1 MRGDHLNDQA
11 WTGGQRPPRHRRQ
24 GVLDEVQVLAGGH
37 TGWHTR
43 PRQGFRLHHGVP
55 KTRLPHTQMLFIME
69 DENETWQ
76 EIDKTVCDEIP
87 DKTLQP
93 RFHDIVPDH
102 GAVSTIAEPGGWVI
116 KYTDSKYD
124 IVNNNW

>member
-1 MRGDHLNDQA
+1 
-11 WTGGQRPPRHRRQ
+11 
-24 GVLDEVQVLAGGH
+24 
-37 TGWHTR
+37 
-43 PRQGFRLHHGVP
+43 
-55 KTRLPHTQMLFIME
+55 MLFIME